1 MLNTIHLYKND
12 AEKDFNTDFLASLN
26 DISIQDLVVLYMKE
40 YEAIE
45 NIEILSYDVT
55 TNPDEIDI
63 NEHSININYKRKTDT
78 LDIPKYKYISTNR
91 VGEMRF
97 RIRVHTNINEK
108 IITKKILIPLEYDGF
123 YYINNKKW
131 KTLWQLCDASTYNQR
146 GKITM
151 KSRMPIIIYQ
161 SKHRPIMDMAGL
173 IHEVSVYSY
182 ALNSKSRRGM
192 SKVRVKFINPMMI
205 YSAKIGLDEAIK
217 YFCAGPDI
225 AIVPRSKVECGEVCD
240 DDRYYFFNIDEVVF
254 KVRREMMDNNKY
266 IASVVGMLKN
276 MESAEFPVT
285 YDILA
290 DLQNQKDYWRCRI
303 GYIGSAKSKNLLTF
317 LEKGRTTI
325 YMVER
330 LLDTV
335 TRIDLRLD
343 DDVYKNDIYALMRW
357 MIFEFDNLK
366 TRNNMDLH
374 NKRIRKNEYIV
385 GSTLGKKIAE
395 NINKIIEKQS
405 KSKMNTMDTLLES
418 FNFASDIIVN
428 GMRNNGD
435 LVKSDELVNDFTAL
449 QDMYFSAKGPNL
461 IPKRVRYKLL
471 RIAGTIAC

>member
-1 MLNTIHLYKND
+1 
-12 AEKDFNTDFLASLN
+12 
-26 DISIQDLVVLYMKE
+26 
-40 YEAIE
+40 
-45 NIEILSYDVT
+45 
-55 TNPDEIDI
+55 
-63 NEHSININYKRKTDT
+63 
-78 LDIPKYKYISTNR
+78 
-91 VGEMRF
+91 
-97 RIRVHTNINEK
+97 
-108 IITKKILIPLEYDGF
+108 
-123 YYINNKKW
+123 
-131 KTLWQLCDASTYNQR
+131 
-146 GKITM
+146 
-151 KSRMPIIIYQ
+151 
-161 SKHRPIMDMAGL
+161 
-173 IHEVSVYSY
+173 
-182 ALNSKSRRGM
+182 
-192 SKVRVKFINPMMI
+192 
-205 YSAKIGLDEAIK
+205 
-217 YFCAGPDI
+217 
-225 AIVPRSKVECGEVCD
+225 
-240 DDRYYFFNIDEVVF
+240 
-254 KVRREMMDNNKY
+254 
-266 IASVVGMLKN
+266 
-276 MESAEFPVT
+276 
-285 YDILA
+285 
-290 DLQNQKDYWRCRI
+290 
-303 GYIGSAKSKNLLTF
+303 
-317 LEKGRTTI
+317 
-325 YMVER
+325 MVER

-335 TRIDLRLD
+335 TRIDLRL